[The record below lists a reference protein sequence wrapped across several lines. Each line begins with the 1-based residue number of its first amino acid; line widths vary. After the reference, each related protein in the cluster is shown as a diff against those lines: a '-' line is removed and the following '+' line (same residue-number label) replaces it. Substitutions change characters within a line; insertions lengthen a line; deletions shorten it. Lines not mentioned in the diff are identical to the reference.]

1 MNAITCSMLSPQK
14 VTETKTEQESN
25 CNRKNNKTGM
35 KLYNKSLR
43 KNNICPV
50 TNYLMGDPR
59 WVPL

>member
-1 MNAITCSMLSPQK
+1 MLSPQK